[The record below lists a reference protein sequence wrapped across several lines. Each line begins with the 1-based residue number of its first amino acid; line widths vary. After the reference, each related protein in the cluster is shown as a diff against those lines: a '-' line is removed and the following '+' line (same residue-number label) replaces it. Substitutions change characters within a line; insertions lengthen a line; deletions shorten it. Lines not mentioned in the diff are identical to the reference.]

1 MQLEFIDPKMFALRT
16 FHACTIFC
24 LLSTT
29 VSAVD
34 AKKTESANAQH
45 SNHHKACIPSPLGK
59 RELFLRGSFNTWNAK
74 DAQRFSYACN
84 RYELI
89 TNIKGEHTFKIGDE
103 NWSADAD
110 FGASKP
116 IAKAGV
122 TLDPIGKELRYNF
135 TGSERIILDMTNSTT
150 HPNLLISDCA
160 NAPLGEETIYLRG
173 GMNTWNANE
182 DYAFQFRCDAYYLNV
197 NVSGKHEFRIGDV
210 SWNDQRTF
218 AAPAASKSIEAE
230 KLFRVGRIADAGNLI
245 NLQFDF
251 KGEHTLRLAF
261 DGGNAGAPSLSIGPK
276 LFETAGETPV
286 SNPVALSVRYD
297 SRLSHHKKPFGAVT
311 PDTPLFF
318 GLSAEAG
325 ISAIT
330 MVFEKRRLE
339 GNQEVLEYYDTLRAP
354 MTLNPRDS
362 EREYWTANKTFDAI
376 GVYGYY
382 FEIRIDDKTY
392 IYQNNR
398 DEIPWTR
405 ERGTNG
411 IGIIT
416 DMPDSV
422 KSIRRFRQTIHDA
435 NYKVPE
441 WSKDVVYYYIFP
453 ERFRNGN
460 KSNDPKAGV
469 TRFHDHTVETHP
481 DWLGIPYRP
490 NTGDGS
496 DQHYNNDFFGGD
508 LIGIIEKLDY
518 IKELGANT
526 IYMTPIFHAASNH
539 KYDTAD
545 YSQIDPHF
553 GTNANFETL
562 TAEAKKRGMRVILD
576 TSLNHTGSDSVYFD
590 RFNNFK
596 TNGAFADAKIN
607 TASPYADW
615 YSFDA
620 TKSDPEAQY
629 KGWVGVRDLPEL
641 NKASLSF
648 REYAYSGKNS
658 IMKQWLDRGAS
669 GWRMD
674 VAPWV
679 PDDFWREWRTAV
691 KGHSPD
697 ALTVAESY
705 FDSSKFFLG
714 DTFDTTMN
722 YIFRNAVM
730 DYAGGKSAVDS
741 YRYIEFM
748 REAYPQ
754 QSFYALMNLLSSHDQ
769 PRSLH
774 VFGYQNETK
783 DSASIEQ
790 AKQKLKLAVFFQ
802 MIFPGSP
809 AIYYGDEVGMTGGED
824 PYNRAPYP
832 WADTGGKPD
841 SDLLAE
847 YKKLIQ
853 LRKDNP
859 VLRHGSI
866 DAPLFIDKHVIV
878 LARHDKSTFAITAM
892 NNASTAKTVSI
903 QLPADL
909 KVSSLI
915 DALSKEKIMIKDGKI
930 DISIPA
936 QYGVVLVHNF

>member
-1 MQLEFIDPKMFALRT
+1 MNFEFIQYKKLAFDSYRPFAAIVLG
-16 FHACTIFC
+16 CC
-24 LLSTT
+24 LLSPVHVNAAEPTRPKP
-29 VSAVD
+29 SAD
-34 AKKTESANAQH
+34 S
-45 SNHHKACIPSPLGK
+45 KACAPSPLGK

-89 TNIKGEHTFKIGDE
+89 STIKGEHTFKVGDE

-110 FGASKP
+110 FGTSKP
-116 IAKAGV
+116 IGKADV
-122 TLDPIGKELRYNF
+122 KLDPIGKELRYTF
-135 TGSERIILDMTNSTT
+135 TGSERITLDMTNSAT
-150 HPNLLISDCA
+150 HPSLLISECA

-197 NVSGKHEFRIGDV
+197 NVTGKYEFRIGDV
-210 SWNDQRTF
+210 SWNDLRTF

-230 KLFRVGRIADAGNLI
+230 TLFRVGRIADAGNLI

-261 DGGNAGAPSLSIGPK
+261 DGGNAGSPSLSIGPK
-276 LFETAGETPV
+276 LFENPGETPV

-297 SRLSHHKKPFGAVT
+297 SRLLNHKKPFGAVT
-311 PDTPLFF
+311 TATPLNFT
-318 GLSAEAG
+318 LSAEPG

-339 GNQEVLEYYDTLRAP
+339 GNQEVLEYSDVQRIP
-354 MTLNPRDS
+354 MVARDIDS
-362 EREYWTANKTFDAI
+362 ERQYWTANKTFDAI

-411 IGIIT
+411 IGAIT
-416 DMPDSV
+416 AMPDTA
-422 KSIRRFRQTIHDA
+422 KSIRRYRQTVYDA
-435 NYKVPE
+435 NYQVPE

-469 TRFHDHTVETHP
+469 TRFHHHTVEVHP
-481 DWLGIPYRP
+481 NWSGIPYRP

-496 DQHYNNDFFGGD
+496 DEHYNNDFFGGD

-526 IYMTPIFHAASNH
+526 IYMTPIFHAVSNH

-545 YSQIDPHF
+545 YSKIDPHF
-553 GTNANFETL
+553 GTNADFETL
-562 TAEAKKRGMRVILD
+562 AAEAKKRGMRVILD

-596 TNGAFADAKIN
+596 TDGAFASAKIN
-607 TASPYADW
+607 PSSPYANW

-620 TKSDPEAQY
+620 TKSDPDAQY

-641 NKASLSF
+641 NKASASF
-648 REYAYSGKNS
+648 RDYAFGSENS

-691 KGHSPD
+691 KGHNPE

-774 VFGYQNETK
+774 VFGYHNEQSDAETI
-783 DSASIEQ
+783 AA
-790 AKQKLKLAVFFQ
+790 AKQKLTLAVFFQ

-809 AIYYGDEVGMTGGED
+809 AIYYGDEVGMIGGED

-832 WADTGGKPD
+832 WADAGGKPD
-841 SDLLAE
+841 NQLLAD
-847 YKKLIQ
+847 YKKLTQ
-853 LRKDNP
+853 LRTDNP

-866 DAPLFIDKHVIV
+866 DAPLLLDKNVIV
-878 LARHDKSTFAITAM
+878 LLRKHRNTFAITGM
-892 NNASTAKTVSI
+892 NNSKTSKAISI
-903 QLPADL
+903 QLPSDL
-909 KVSSLI
+909 SASSMI
-915 DALSKEKIMIKDGKI
+915 DALSKEKLMVQEGKI
-930 DISIPA
+930 TFTIPA
-936 QYGVVLVHNF
+936 QYGVVLISD

>member
-1 MQLEFIDPKMFALRT
+1 MHIDFTHYKKIALFSYRLCT
-16 FHACTIFC
+16 FMVLTCG
-24 LLSTT
+24 LLSS
-29 VSAVD
+29 VY
-34 AKKTESANAQH
+34 AKETEPAKTLSSTQ
-45 SNHHKACIPSPLGK
+45 SKICVPSPLGK

-89 TNIKGEHTFKIGDE
+89 SSIKGEHTFKIGDE

-116 IAKAGV
+116 IGKAGV
-122 TLDPIGKELRYNF
+122 TLDPIGKELRYTF
-135 TGSERIILDMTNSTT
+135 SGSERITLDMTNSTT

-197 NVSGKHEFRIGDV
+197 NVKGRHEFRIGDV

-230 KLFRVGRIADAGNLI
+230 KLFRVGRIADTGDLI

-261 DGGNAGAPSLSIGPK
+261 DGGNAGSPSLTIGPK
-276 LFETAGETPV
+276 LFENAGETPV

-297 SRLSHHKKPFGAVT
+297 SRLLNHKKPFGAVT
-311 PDTPLFF
+311 ASTPLTFV
-318 GLSAEAG
+318 LSAVPG

-339 GNQEVLEYYDTLRAP
+339 GNQEVLEYSNVQRIAMIGHD
-354 MTLNPRDS
+354 MDS
-362 EREYWTANKTFDAI
+362 ERQYWTTNKTFDAI

-382 FEIRIDDKTY
+382 FEIRIDDRTY

-411 IGIIT
+411 IGAIT
-416 DMPDSV
+416 EMPDTA
-422 KSIRRFRQTIHDA
+422 KSIRRYRQTVYDA
-435 NYKVPE
+435 NYQVPE

-460 KSNDPKAGV
+460 KNNDPKAGV
-469 TRFHDHTVETHP
+469 TRFHNHSAEVHP
-481 DWLGIPYRP
+481 SWSGIPYRP

-496 DQHYNNDFFGGD
+496 DEHYNNDFFGGD

-526 IYMTPIFHAASNH
+526 IYMTPIFHAVSNH

-545 YSQIDPHF
+545 YTQIDPHF
-553 GTNANFETL
+553 GTNIDFETL

-620 TKSDPEAQY
+620 AKSDPDAKY

-679 PDDFWREWRTAV
+679 QDDFWREWRTAV

-774 VFGYQNETK
+774 VFGYQNETINT
-783 DSASIEQ
+783 ATINQ

-841 SDLLAE
+841 NNLLTE

-866 DAPLFIDKHVIV
+866 DAPLLLDENVIV
-878 LARHDKSTFAITAM
+878 LLRKHHNTFAITAM
-892 NNASTAKTVSI
+892 NNSETSKTVSI
-903 QLPADL
+903 ELPSGLPAA
-909 KVSSLI
+909 SMI
-915 DALSKEKIMIKDGKI
+915 DAFSKEKLIIQDGKI
-930 DISIPA
+930 TFTIPA
-936 QYGVVLVHNF
+936 QYGVVLIKNL